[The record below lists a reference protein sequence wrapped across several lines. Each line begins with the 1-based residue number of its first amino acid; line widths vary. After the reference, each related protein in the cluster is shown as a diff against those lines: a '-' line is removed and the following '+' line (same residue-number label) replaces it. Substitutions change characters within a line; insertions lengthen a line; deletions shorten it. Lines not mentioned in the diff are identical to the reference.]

1 MQKYMKILQS
11 IIKPF
16 IVTKMEMAQPGLRLE
31 ELIQQKS
38 VTVVKTTL
46 EKKKKKQNALS
57 YWDMT

>member
-1 MQKYMKILQS
+1 MKILQS

-38 VTVVKTTL
+38 VTVVKTAL
-46 EKKKKKQNALS
+46 AKKKKSKILCHIEI
-57 YWDMT
+57 